1 MYRLQGYVVPEG
13 YDFSVAHHPQEKM
26 CYQMAEAS
34 WEWAYGDRPDYAEDD
49 DEIEDEEK
57 VEEEG
62 DC

>member
-1 MYRLQGYVVPEG
+1 
-13 YDFSVAHHPQEKM
+13 M